1 MRAAFRRTVACRTLI
16 ALFAVSMAAQAQQQV
31 IPVWTGAAPG
41 SENWTQK
48 EQTTVF
54 PGRATGG
61 SLVRNVTQ
69 PTLTAFLPDP
79 SIANGTAV
87 VVCPWW
93 GIPFSLLE

>member
-1 MRAAFRRTVACRTLI
+1 MIAF
-16 ALFAVSMAAQAQQQV
+16 FAVSMAAQAQQQV

-48 EQTTVF
+48 EETTVF
-54 PGRATGG
+54 PGHPTGG

-69 PTLTAFLPDP
+69 PTLTVFLPDP
-79 SIANGTAV
+79 SIAKWDCGGGV
-87 VVCPWW
+87 PRR